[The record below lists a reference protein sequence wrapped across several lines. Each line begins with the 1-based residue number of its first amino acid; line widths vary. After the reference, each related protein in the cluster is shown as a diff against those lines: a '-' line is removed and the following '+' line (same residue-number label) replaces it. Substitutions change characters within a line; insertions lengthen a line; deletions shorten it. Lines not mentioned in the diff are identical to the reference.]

1 MMRRKQPCENVERR
15 EFQTKG
21 PAKPLKQINLECSR
35 NRVETGMAGSQ
46 RVVEKVEG
54 HEVRERQGPNH
65 AGPDSWEVVV
75 VRVGRS

>member
-1 MMRRKQPCENVERR
+1 MKRVPNQRTSKALETE
-15 EFQTKG
+15 
-21 PAKPLKQINLECSR
+21 INLECSR

-46 RVVEKVEG
+46 RVVEKLER

-75 VRVGRS
+75 VSMGRSYSILGKLM